1 MMSSSHSRNLP
12 QLSEYWLISRLQSIS
27 SSRIEPKFEAEGEVR
42 TYQNGILLLV
52 FKSNRVKVTKI
63 LFVYIKHKNDLC
75 SNRLTNCC
83 IETWVSFRVKAV
95 TSSKYVDS
103 IEAVGWSVHGAA
115 QAADL
120 PGSLY
125 SRGTA
130 FRCWEMR
137 ENEGRVKASHGT
149 PPQVPHTKTL
159 ISSALGG
166 LSPSP
171 PTPCS
176 LHSLNCGVILIHLIN
191 YLHTLQRLRLPFVW
205 SLFIDFYTQ
214 VLLLRFVSCKNIV

>member
-1 MMSSSHSRNLP
+1 MECT
-12 QLSEYWLISRLQSIS
+12 Q
-27 SSRIEPKFEAEGEVR
+27 
-42 TYQNGILLLV
+42 
-52 FKSNRVKVTKI
+52 
-63 LFVYIKHKNDLC
+63 C
-75 SNRLTNCC
+75 ST
-83 IETWVSFRVKAV
+83 
-95 TSSKYVDS
+95 
-103 IEAVGWSVHGAA
+103 

-120 PGSLY
+120 PASLY
-125 SRGTA
+125 SRGTT

-191 YLHTLQRLRLPFVW
+191 YLHALQRLPLSTFCLI
-205 SLFIDFYTQ
+205 SLYRILHPRVVFKF
-214 VLLLRFVSCKNIV
+214 RFVKKYFLNGTLSPLKYCRFKYICWIYTRTFFKHQSRLRYKLYVSDNEKGFF